1 MPLVLVPRPKL
12 FPTFVLDERLSA
24 LPLER
29 VDHAVHAGDVDDD
42 VEVAVVDEH
51 LDAAVLEDAVEPL
64 GLAHHD
70 ALVEVG
76 VAVVPLGGDSIA
88 LKNRLKICLKSL
100 LKVPFLEKYV

>member
-1 MPLVLVPRPKL
+1 MVELL
-12 FPTFVLDERLSA
+12 FA

-29 VDHAVHAGDVDDD
+29 VHHAVHAGDVYDD

-64 GLAHHD
+64 SLAHHD

-88 LKNRLKICLKSL
+88 LKNRSKICLKNL
-100 LKVPFLEKYV
+100 LKVPFSRDKCLKM